1 MRISELYLIFFIY
14 SFIGWCWESFP
25 CSTIELDKLYNRGFL
40 IGPTCP
46 IYGIGATISYL
57 MLRDFQSSLYI
68 FIYSAL
74 LSCTIEY
81 IIGYFL
87 EKFFHQKWWDYSD
100 YPFQIKS
107 RVCLYGL
114 LIFGMANIIIVKHF
128 TPVMLLFLS
137 AAEDRIID
145 SLALIFTAFFA
156 MDIILTL
163 NHLLAFSKGLDK
175 IYCNLKIRS
184 ENYFDYLNESERL
197 TNLKLMSESKKFKI
211 KFENFNSSLRDREE
225 NLKRIKNTKIKDLF
239 SDNF

>member
-1 MRISELYLIFFIY
+1 MKISELYLIFFIY

-25 CSTIELDKLYNRGFL
+25 CSTIELDKFYNRGFL
-40 IGPTCP
+40 IGPACP
-46 IYGIGATISYL
+46 IYGIGASISYL
-57 MLRDFQSSLYI
+57 MLKNFDSSLYI

-87 EKFFHQKWWDYSD
+87 ERFFHQRWWDYSA

-114 LIFGMANIIIVKHF
+114 IVFGMANIIIVKHF

-137 AAEDRIID
+137 AAEDRVID
-145 SLALIFTAFFA
+145 SLAAVFTAFFA
-156 MDIILTL
+156 MDLILTL
-163 NHLLAFSKGLDK
+163 NHLLGLSKSLEK
-175 IYCNLKIRS
+175 IYLALKVRS
-184 ENYFDYLNESERL
+184 DNYFNYLNESERL
-197 TNLKLMSESKKFKI
+197 SNLKLMSESKKFKV
-211 KFENFNSSLRDREE
+211 KFESFNSNLKGREE
-225 NLKRIKNTKIKDLF
+225 SFKRINYTKIKDLF

>member
-14 SFIGWCWESFP
+14 SFIGWFWESFP

-40 IGPTCP
+40 IGPACP

-87 EKFFHQKWWDYSD
+87 ERFFHQKWWDYSD

-114 LIFGMANIIIVKHF
+114 LIFGIANI
-128 TPVMLLFLS
+128 LLQLCYYFYQQLKI
-137 AAEDRIID
+137 E
-145 SLALIFTAFFA
+145 L
-156 MDIILTL
+156 LTL
-163 NHLLAFSKGLDK
+163 
-175 IYCNLKIRS
+175 
-184 ENYFDYLNESERL
+184 
-197 TNLKLMSESKKFKI
+197 
-211 KFENFNSSLRDREE
+211 
-225 NLKRIKNTKIKDLF
+225 
-239 SDNF
+239 

>member
-1 MRISELYLIFFIY
+1 MKISELYLIFFIY

-25 CSTIELDKLYNRGFL
+25 CSTIELDKMYNRGFL
-40 IGPTCP
+40 IGPACP
-46 IYGIGATISYL
+46 IYGIGATLSYL
-57 MLRDFQSSLYI
+57 MLKNFDSSLHI

-87 EKFFHQKWWDYSD
+87 ERFFHQRWWDYSD

-114 LIFGMANIIIVKHF
+114 IVFGMANIIIVKYF

-137 AAEDRIID
+137 AAEDRIIE
-145 SLALIFTAFFA
+145 SLVSIFTMFFT
-156 MDIILTL
+156 MDLILTL
-163 NHLLAFSKGLDK
+163 NHLLGLSKDLDK
-175 IYCNLKIRS
+175 IYCKLKNKS
-184 ENYFDYLNESERL
+184 ENYFNYLNESERL
-197 TNLKLMSESKKFKI
+197 ANLKLMSESKKFKI
-211 KFENFNSSLRDREE
+211 KFENFNSNLKDREE
-225 NLKRIKNTKIKDLF
+225 NLKRIKYTKIKDLF